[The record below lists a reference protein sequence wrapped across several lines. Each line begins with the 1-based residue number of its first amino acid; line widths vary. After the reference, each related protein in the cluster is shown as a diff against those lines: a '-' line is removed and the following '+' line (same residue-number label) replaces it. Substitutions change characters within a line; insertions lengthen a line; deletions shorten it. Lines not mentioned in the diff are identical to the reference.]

1 MGIIDFFH
9 CQLYSQF
16 SQYILL
22 YFTETNI
29 NGMDFPFL
37 FKGDLFLN
45 MLQNKHNESTY
56 HLVLFTEIVYYSIFP
71 PNMQIV

>member
-1 MGIIDFFH
+1 
-9 CQLYSQF
+9 
-16 SQYILL
+16 
-22 YFTETNI
+22 
-29 NGMDFPFL
+29 MDFPFL